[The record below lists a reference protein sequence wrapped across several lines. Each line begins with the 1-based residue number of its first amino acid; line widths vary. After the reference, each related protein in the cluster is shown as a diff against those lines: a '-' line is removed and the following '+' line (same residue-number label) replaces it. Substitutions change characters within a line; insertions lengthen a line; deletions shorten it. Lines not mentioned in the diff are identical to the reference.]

1 MDSLNC
7 ACIGSRAKECGK
19 LLQGSWI
26 HPALNL
32 LALACH
38 LDEAGTIEL
47 LDVMG
52 KGGRRNIKA
61 FTKPTDAQTRRILGT
76 AGGTGGAARSEA
88 AEQRETMLVPQ
99 CLKLFGKL
107 FVNDLTVRHI
117 SNCKSEATPMSRV
130 SLLLQSATLLMTA
143 CGSPTA
149 GQVEQGD
156 PRQRSPK

>member
-26 HPALNL
+26 HPALDL

-47 LDVMG
+47 LDVMR

-61 FTKPTDAQTRRILGT
+61 FTKPTDAQTHGILGA

-88 AEQRETMLVPQ
+88 AEQREAVLVSQ
-99 CLKLFGKL
+99 CLELLCKP
-107 FVNDLTVRHI
+107 FVVNLTFRHI
-117 SNCKSEATPMSRV
+117 SNYKSKATSMSRV
-130 SLLLQSATLLMTA
+130 SLLLQSATS
-143 CGSPTA
+143 C
-149 GQVEQGD
+149 
-156 PRQRSPK
+156 